1 MIMPRFN
8 ESNTV
13 EAFVRDR
20 LCGGI
25 THHTA
30 IGPGLARRHGQ
41 MSGLGWHFLASQN
54 LPRQPHEVLVEDHLR
69 EALIRLNPG
78 IAAQP
83 DRAEDV
89 LYRLRAVVM
98 GVRSDG
104 LVKAN
109 EEFAAWLTG
118 ERSMPFGENGEH
130 VTVRL
135 IDSANLERNQYV
147 VTTQYTC
154 RAGASEKRA
163 DLVLLV
169 NGIPLVVIEAKTPVR
184 ASESWLDGAL
194 QVHDDYERNVPELFV
209 PNVLSIA
216 TEGKAFRY
224 GSIGLPVELWGPWRV
239 ETDAETPALQ
249 EIEKALASMLR
260 PHVLLDLLSNF
271 TAYATDKKK
280 RRIKIIARYQQYEG
294 ANRIV
299 ERVVA
304 GHPKKGL
311 IWHFQGSGKSLLM
324 LFAARK
330 LRLHPA
336 LKNPIVMIVVDR
348 IDLDTQISSTF
359 YAADTPNL
367 IKAESRVELQRLLAQ
382 DVRKI
387 IITTIFKFGEANGVL
402 NERSNI
408 IAMVDEAHRTQEG
421 DLGRK
426 MREALPNAFLFGL
439 TGTPI
444 NRADHNT
451 FYAFGADEDGRGY
464 MSRYGFEESIRDGAT
479 MPLHF
484 EPRLLELH
492 IDKEAIDQ
500 AFKELTGNLSDLD
513 RDQLAKTAAKM
524 AVLVKSPARIQKICA
539 DIARH
544 FQEKVAPSGFGA
556 QVVTFDRESC
566 VLYKKA
572 LDEYLPPGVSD
583 IVMTVNS
590 GEDEYTPYRRE
601 RDAEEKLLDR
611 FRDPADP
618 LKVLIVTS
626 KLLTGFDAPILQAM
640 YLDKPLRDHTLL
652 QAICRTNRPYGE
664 AKTHGLIVDYL
675 GVFDDV
681 AQAIRFDEEGITR
694 VVANI
699 SELKAKLPEAVQ
711 KCLVYFPGVDRSIG
725 GYEGLIAAQDCLP
738 NNDTRDR
745 FAADFSYLSRLWE
758 AISPDSIL
766 TQYEPDYRW
775 LTQVYESVKP
785 STGTGKLLWHVLGPK
800 TIELIHQHVHVD
812 AIRDDLETLVLDADL
827 LEAVLGTPD
836 PDKKAKEIEIKV
848 ARRLRQRMHDPRFK
862 ALGERL
868 EALKQKHEQGLLL
881 SIDFLKELLA
891 LARDVVSAEQAAEP
905 IADEALGKAA
915 LTELFEEAKNDK
927 TPIMV
932 ERVVNDI
939 DEIVRV
945 VRFDG
950 WQNTHAGE
958 REVKMALRKTLFKYK
973 LHQDQEL
980 FDRAYAY
987 VKQYY

>member
-1 MIMPRFN
+1 MTFN

-30 IGPGLARRHGQ
+30 VGPGLARRLGQ
-41 MSGLGWHFLASQN
+41 VSGLGWHFLAPQN
-54 LPRQPHEVLVEDHLR
+54 LRRQPHEVLVEGQLR
-69 EALIRLNPG
+69 EALLRLNPE
-78 IAAQP
+78 IATQP
-83 DRAEDV
+83 DRADDV
-89 LYRLRAVVM
+89 LYKLRAILM

-118 ERSMPFGENGEH
+118 ERSMPFGPSGEH
-130 VTVRL
+130 VTIQL
-135 IDSANLERNQYV
+135 IDFADVERNQYV
-147 VTTQYTC
+147 VTTQYTY
-154 RAGASEKRA
+154 RAGATEKRA

-184 ASESWLDGAL
+184 SSQSWVDAAL
-194 QVHDDYERNVPELFV
+194 QLHDDYERNVPELFV
-209 PNVLSIA
+209 PNLLSVA
-216 TEGKAFRY
+216 TEGKELRY

-239 ETDAETPALQ
+239 EADTKMPALQ
-249 EIEKALASMLR
+249 QIETAIASMLE
-260 PHVLLDLLSNF
+260 PHVLIDLLANF
-271 TAYATDKKK
+271 TAYATDSRK

-294 ANRIV
+294 ANKIV

-304 GHPKKGL
+304 GHPRKGL

-336 LKNPIVMIVVDR
+336 LKNPTVIIVVDR
-348 IDLDTQISSTF
+348 IDLDAQISSTF
-359 YAADTPNL
+359 YAADMPNL
-367 IKAESRVELQRLLAQ
+367 VKADTRAELQRLLGQ

-387 IITTIFKFGEANGVL
+387 IITTIFKFGEADGVL
-402 NERSNI
+402 NDRGNI

-426 MREALPNAFLFGL
+426 MREALPNAILFGL

-444 NRADHNT
+444 NRADRNT
-451 FYAFGADEDGRGY
+451 FYAFGAEEDERGY

-484 EPRLLELH
+484 EPRLLRLH

-524 AVLVKSPARIQKICA
+524 AVLVKAPERIQTVCA
-539 DIARH
+539 DIAKH

-566 VLYKKA
+566 LLYKQA
-572 LDEYLPPGVSD
+572 LDEYLPPETSD
-583 IVMTVNS
+583 SVMTVNS
-590 GEDEYTPYRRE
+590 GESEYAPFRRE

-618 LKVLIVTS
+618 LKILIVTS

-675 GVFDDV
+675 GIFDDV
-681 AQAIRFDEEGITR
+681 AQAIQFDEVGFAK

-699 SELKAKLPEAVQ
+699 NELVDKLPAAVQ
-711 KCLVYFPGVDRSIG
+711 KCLAYFPGVDRTIL

-745 FAADFSYLSRLWE
+745 FAADFSYLARLWE
-758 AISPDSIL
+758 AISPDPVLS
-766 TQYEPDYRW
+766 QYEIDYRW
-775 LTQVYESVKP
+775 LAQVYESVKP
-785 STGTGKLLWHVLGPK
+785 SNGTGKLLWHALGPK
-800 TIELIHQHVHVD
+800 TIELIYEHVHVD
-812 AIRDDLETLVLDADL
+812 AIRDDLDTLILDADL
-827 LEAVLGTPD
+827 LEAVLGSPD

-848 ARRLRQRMHDPRFK
+848 ALHLRKRLHDPRFK

-868 EALKQKHEQGLLL
+868 EDLKQRHEQGLLL
-881 SIDFLKELLA
+881 SIDFLKALLA
-891 LARDVVSAEQAAEP
+891 LASDVVATEQAAEP
-905 IADEALGKAA
+905 IADEMLGKAA
-915 LTELFEEAKNDK
+915 LTDLFEAARNEK

-939 DEIVRV
+939 DEIVRY

-980 FDRAYAY
+980 FDRAYGY
-987 VKQYY
+987 IRQYY

>member
-1 MIMPRFN
+1 MTFT

-13 EAFVRDR
+13 EAYIRDR
-20 LCGGI
+20 LARGVRTSRARVAGE
-25 THHTA
+25 A
-30 IGPGLARRHGQ
+30 GPVWGD
-41 MSGLGWHFLASQN
+41 GLGWKYAAPTDV
-54 LPRQPHEVLVEDHLR
+54 PRQPQDVLVESWVRD
-69 EALIRLNPG
+69 ALIRLNPE

-83 DRAEDV
+83 DRADDV
-89 LYRLRAVVM
+89 LYKLRAIIM

-118 ERSMPFGENGEH
+118 ERSMPFGKNGEH
-130 VTVRL
+130 VTIRL
-135 IDSANLERNQYV
+135 LDFADMARNEFV
-147 VTTQYTC
+147 VTTQYAIRT
-154 RAGASEKRA
+154 GATEKRA
-163 DLVLLV
+163 DLVLLAS
-169 NGIPLVVIEAKTPVR
+169 GIPLVVIEAKTPVR
-184 ASESWLDGAL
+184 SSQSWLDAAI
-194 QVHDDYERNVPELFV
+194 QIHEDYERNVPELFV
-209 PNVLSIA
+209 PNLLSVA
-216 TEGKAFRY
+216 TEGKELRY
-224 GSIGLPVELWGPWRV
+224 GSIGLPVELWGPWRI
-239 ETDAETPALQ
+239 EADSKTPTLQ
-249 EIEKALASMLR
+249 EVAKGVDSLLR

-271 TAYATDKKK
+271 TCYATEKKK
-280 RRIKIIARYQQYEG
+280 RRIKIVARYQQYDG
-294 ANRIV
+294 VNKIV

-304 GHPKKGL
+304 GQPKKGL

-336 LKNPIVMIVVDR
+336 LKNPTVVIVVDR

-367 IKAESRVELQRLLAQ
+367 VKAESREELKRLLGQ

-387 IITTIFKFGEANGVL
+387 IITTIFKFGEADGVL
-402 NERSNI
+402 NGRSNI

-444 NRADHNT
+444 NRADRNT
-451 FYAFGADEDGRGY
+451 FYAFGAEEDKAGY

-479 MPLHF
+479 KPLHF

-524 AVLVKSPARIQKICA
+524 AVLVKSPERIQKICA
-539 DIARH
+539 DIAKH
-544 FQEKVAPSGFGA
+544 FQEKVAPNGFGA

-572 LDEYLPPGVSD
+572 LDEHLPPETSD

-590 GEDEYTPYRRE
+590 GETEYAAYDRD

-664 AKTHGLIVDYL
+664 TKTHGLIVDYL

-681 AQAIRFDEEGITR
+681 AQAIQFDEEGITR

-699 SELKAKLPEAVQ
+699 NELKVKLAGAVQ
-711 KCLVYFPGVDRSIG
+711 KCLAYFAGVDRTLT
-725 GYEGLIAAQDCLP
+725 GYEGLIAAQNCLP
-738 NNDTRDR
+738 NNETRDR
-745 FAADFSYLSRLWE
+745 FAADYSYLSRLWE
-758 AISPDSIL
+758 AISPDPVLSPHE
-766 TQYEPDYRW
+766 TDYRW
-775 LTQVYESVKP
+775 LSQVYDSVKP
-785 STGTGKLLWHVLGPK
+785 SSGSGRLLWHALGAK
-800 TIELIHQHVHVD
+800 TIELIHQHVHID
-812 AIRDDLETLVLDADL
+812 AIRDDLETLILDADL
-827 LEAVLGTPD
+827 LEAVLGSPD
-836 PDKKAKEIEIKV
+836 PNKKAKEIEIKV
-848 ARRLRQRMHDPRFK
+848 SRWLRKRLHDPKFK

-868 EALKQKHEQGLLL
+868 EELKSRHEQGLLT
-881 SIDFLKELLA
+881 SVEFLKELLK
-891 LARDVVSAEQAAEP
+891 LARDVVTAEKTEP
-905 IADEALGKAA
+905 PQEREAQGKAA
-915 LTELFEEAKNDK
+915 LTELFEAAKTAE
-927 TPIMV
+927 TPIIV

-939 DEIVRV
+939 DEIVRY

-958 REVKMALRKTLFKYK
+958 REVKNALRKTLFKYR

-980 FDRAYAY
+980 FDRAYGY
-987 VKQYY
+987 VREYY

>member
-1 MIMPRFN
+1 MTAFN
-8 ESNTV
+8 EANTV

-20 LCGGI
+20 LCGGVI
-25 THHTA
+25 HHTA
-30 IGPGLARRHGQ
+30 VGPGLARRHGQ
-41 MSGLGWHFLASQN
+41 LSGLGWHFLAPQN

-69 EALIRLNPG
+69 EALIRLNG
-78 IAAQP
+78 EIAVQP
-83 DRAEDV
+83 DRADDV
-89 LYRLRAVVM
+89 LYRLRAIIM

-109 EEFAAWLTG
+109 EEFAAWLNG
-118 ERSMPFGENGEH
+118 ERSMPFGEDGEH
-130 VTVRL
+130 VTVHL
-135 IDSANLERNQYV
+135 IDFDDLEGNEYV
-147 VTTQYTC
+147 VTTQFTY
-154 RAGASEKRA
+154 RAGATEKRP
-163 DLVLLV
+163 DLVLLI

-184 ASESWLDGAL
+184 SSQSWLDAAIDI
-194 QVHDDYERNVPELFV
+194 HEDYEPNVPELFV
-209 PNVLSIA
+209 PNVFSIG
-216 TEGKAFRY
+216 TEGKEFRY
-224 GSIGLPVELWGPWRV
+224 GSIGLPVELWGPWRI
-239 ETDAETPALQ
+239 EADAETPALQ
-249 EIEKALASMLR
+249 EIDQAITSMLR
-260 PHVLLDLLSNF
+260 PHVLLDLLANF
-271 TAYATDKKK
+271 TTYATDNKK
-280 RRIKIIARYQQYEG
+280 RRIKIVARYQQYGG
-294 ANRIV
+294 ANKIV

-304 GHPKKGL
+304 GYPKKGL

-330 LRLHPA
+330 LRLHTA
-336 LKNPIVMIVVDR
+336 LKNPTVIIVVDR

-359 YAADTPNL
+359 YASDTPNL
-367 IKAESRVELQRLLAQ
+367 VKADSRAELQRLLGQ
-382 DVRKI
+382 DIRKI
-387 IITTIFKFGEANGVL
+387 IITTIFKFGEAEGVL
-402 NERSNI
+402 NNRSNI

-444 NRADHNT
+444 NRADRNT
-451 FYAFGADEDGRGY
+451 FYAFGADEDKAGY
-464 MSRYGFEESIRDGAT
+464 MSRYGFEESVRDGAT

-500 AFKELTGNLSDLD
+500 AFKELTGGLSDLD
-513 RDQLAKTAAKM
+513 KDQLAKTAAKM
-524 AVLVKSPARIQKICA
+524 AVLVKSPERIQNICA

-544 FQEKVAPSGFGA
+544 FQEKVAPNGFGV

-572 LDEYLPPGVSD
+572 LDECLPPEFSD

-590 GEDEYTPYRRE
+590 GEDEYAPYRRE

-618 LKVLIVTS
+618 FKILIVTS

-640 YLDKPLRDHTLL
+640 YLDKPMRDHTLL

-681 AQAIRFDEEGITR
+681 AQAIQFDEEGITR

-699 SELKAKLPEAVQ
+699 NELFGKLPVAVQ
-711 KCLVYFPGVDRSIG
+711 KCLAYFPGVDRTVT
-725 GYEGLIAAQDCLP
+725 GYEGLIAAQNCLP

-745 FAADFSYLSRLWE
+745 FAGDYSYLSRLWE
-758 AISPDSIL
+758 AISPDPVLSQHE
-766 TQYEPDYRW
+766 TDYRW

-785 STGTGKLLWHVLGPK
+785 STGTGKLLWHALGAK
-800 TIELIHQHVHVD
+800 TIELIHEHVHVD

-836 PDKKAKEIEIKV
+836 PAKKAKEIEIKV
-848 ARRLRQRMHDPRFK
+848 SRWLRKRLHDPRFK
-862 ALGERL
+862 ELGERL
-868 EALKQKHEQGLLL
+868 EALKEKHEQGLLT
-881 SIDFLKELLA
+881 SIEFLKALLE
-891 LARDVVSAEQAAEP
+891 LARDVVAVEQKAEP
-905 IADEALGKAA
+905 IEDEALGRAA
-915 LTELFEEAKNDK
+915 LTELFESARNDK

-939 DEIVRV
+939 DEIVRY

-980 FDRAYAY
+980 FDRAYGY
-987 VKQYY
+987 IKMYY